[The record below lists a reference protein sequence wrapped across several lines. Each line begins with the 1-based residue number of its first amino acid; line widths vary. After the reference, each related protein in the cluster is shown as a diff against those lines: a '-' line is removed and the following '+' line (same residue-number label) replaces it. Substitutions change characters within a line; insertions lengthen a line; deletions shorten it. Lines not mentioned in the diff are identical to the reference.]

1 MPLIR
6 LARDKRGIDTLYLL
20 HQRRD
25 GRGEPRL
32 RVLYFCAM
40 PQGPHFGRAPLDA
53 GTQRLLERRYPDID
67 FDWPALLRELEQ
79 RRLPPPAVDVHTR
92 RVRPVKA
99 DRRLP
104 ASDVPV
110 EKPAE
115 RGPSAKRRR
124 RRGGSS
130 TPPSGSPAHGD
141 VSPMPPA
148 ATLDAPRD
156 APVAAPII
164 E

>member
-40 PQGPHFGRAPLDA
+40 PQGTQFGRAPLDPT
-53 GTQRLLERRYPDID
+53 TQRLLERRYPDIE
-67 FDWPALLRELEQ
+67 FDWAALLREIEQ
-79 RRLPPPAVDVHTR
+79 RRLPPPTQDVHARRTR
-92 RVRPVKA
+92 PLKA
-99 DRRLP
+99 DRRP
-104 ASDVPV
+104 PTSDVPV

-124 RRGGSS
+124 RRGG
-130 TPPSGSPAHGD
+130 GNASPGGPAPGD
-141 VSPMPPA
+141 TSLTEQPEAVEASQN
-148 ATLDAPRD
+148 T
-156 APVAAPII
+156 PVATPII

>member
-6 LARDKRGIDTLYLL
+6 LARDKRGIDTLYVL

-25 GRGEPRL
+25 ARGEPRL

-40 PQGPHFGRAPLDA
+40 PQGPQFGRAPLDV
-53 GTQRLLERRYPDID
+53 GTQRLLERRYPDVA

-79 RRLPPPAVDVHTR
+79 RRLPPPTADVHAR
-92 RVRPVKA
+92 RVRPLKA

-104 ASDVPV
+104 PSDVAV

-115 RGPSAKRRR
+115 RRPSAKRRR
-124 RRGGSS
+124 RRGGGA
-130 TPPSGSPAHGD
+130 PSGAPAPD
-141 VSPMPPA
+141 
-148 ATLDAPRD
+148 DAS
-156 APVAAPII
+156 ALAVAAPVDDPRHAPVGTPII
-164 E
+164 ES

>member
-40 PQGPHFGRAPLDA
+40 PQGAQFGRPPLDPI
-53 GTQRLLERRYPDID
+53 TQRLLERRYPDIE
-67 FDWPALLRELEQ
+67 FDWPALLREVEQ
-79 RRLPPPAVDVHTR
+79 RRLPPPTVDLHAR
-92 RVRPVKA
+92 RGRPVKA
-99 DRRLP
+99 ERRPP

-115 RGPSAKRRR
+115 RGTATKRRR
-124 RRGGSS
+124 RRGTGSAP
-130 TPPSGSPAHGD
+130 TGAPVPADAAAGSPADG
-141 VSPMPPA
+141 SQNAPA
-148 ATLDAPRD
+148 AT
-156 APVAAPII
+156 PII